1 MDDRQ
6 RCHDI
11 LSDLIAFPTVSA
23 DSNRDLIACVANLL
37 DDAGARVEVQQ
48 NPDGTKAN
56 LFATLGSSDQGGGI
70 VLSGHTDVV
79 PVADQNW
86 TRDPFKMVEVDGNLF
101 GRGTCDMKGFIAA
114 TLAKANVLRD
124 AAQKRP
130 IHFAFTYDEE
140 VGCIGARS
148 LIDLL
153 AARPVRP
160 AIALIGE
167 PTMMQVIEGHK
178 GCCEYTVTF
187 TGAAG
192 HGSAPDR
199 GVNAVE
205 YAVRYINRLMELR
218 QALIERCPPDSRF
231 DPPHSTINIG
241 SLHGGSAHN
250 VIAARAVLEWEM
262 RPVVPEDHEYVL
274 NDLRDYVGDVLLPD
288 MRRVANWAEIETEII
303 GEVAGLTPM
312 EHNAARDLMF
322 RLTGANTAGTVPFGT
337 EAGLFQS
344 IGMDAV
350 ICGPGSIDQA
360 HKPDEFLS
368 VAQLDTC
375 LAMID
380 RLAGT

>member
-23 DSNRDLIACVANLL
+23 DSNRDLIAYVANLL

-79 PVADQNW
+79 PVADQDW

-153 AARPVRP
+153 AARSVRP

-218 QALIERCPPDSRF
+218 QALIDRCPPESRF

-322 RLTGANTAGTVPFGT
+322 RLTGANAAGTVPFGT